1 MAYQSSYRS
10 HYRRHRRRRNSHWGV
25 LIALVL
31 AVIIAGVAI
40 FYIVKG
46 ISGAIFGGGKDQIV
60 FQLDSSTAIKD
71 GEPIDLAGAAP
82 FKDESGNI
90 LIPAQVLSENMGY
103 SFAWDQVGKTATA
116 EGKKVSVTAKVGSK
130 TLRVDEEERQMAA
143 APQFTQNT
151 VYVPAKDFAEGLS
164 LQVTELDEDHG
175 DLVIVA
181 KSKKAL
187 DEKKIDGIAANAI
200 KKLGPSRRQVEKTSV
215 IMRVGSDKLVKEG
228 QTAQVASDGKK
239 LGASV
244 VEKDGI
250 RYIPLSGAIKALG
263 GSVEFNGKN
272 EWKISCEGIE
282 SEVSDSG
289 KAKVDGERVKGG
301 DIKAYTDDGGSF
313 YVSAPLFA
321 ALIGR
326 EYTALASEDGAF
338 AFTKGSLEG
347 FDDRKAELTKMT
359 GVLTDAIGGNIPEAD
374 VYVALTFDDGPTGSS
389 GKYPNGYTAT
399 LLDELKKRNVH
410 ATFFMC
416 GYRVKEVN
424 SHMKRYLEEGHEL
437 GNHTM
442 THPMHRLTHM
452 DAEGVH
458 EEVESNSVL
467 IESHTGH
474 RPTVM
479 RPVGGG
485 VNGTVKEQMK
495 ALGLPIINWNVDTF
509 DWDTKNDPE
518 SVKRH
523 IVDEVQDGD
532 IVLMHDLW
540 PGTLP
545 GVLAA
550 IDELQSRTDKTYA
563 FVTVSE
569 LAAIKGVTLE
579 PGVVYTGMRDETVQ
593 AIKDGTYEERIFD

>member
-1 MAYQSSYRS
+1 MAYQSAYRS

-25 LIALVL
+25 LIALIL
-31 AVIIAGVAI
+31 AVVVAVAAV

-46 ISGAIFGGGKDQIV
+46 VTGALFGGGKDQIV
-60 FQLDSSTAIKD
+60 FQLDSTAAIKD
-71 GEPIDLAGAAP
+71 GEVIDLTGAAP

-90 LIPAQVLSENMGY
+90 YIPAQSLCDNLGY
-103 SFAWDQVGKTATA
+103 TFTWDQKGKTATVKD
-116 EGKKVSVTAKVGSK
+116 KKTTVTAQVGSK
-130 TLRVDEEERQMAA
+130 TLRVNEEDKTMAA
-143 APQFTQNT
+143 APRFTDNT
-151 VYVPAKDFAEGLS
+151 VYVPAKDFSENLS
-164 LQVTELDEDHG
+164 LQVAELGTDRG
-175 DLVIVA
+175 DLIIVA
-181 KSKKAL
+181 KSKKEL
-187 DEKKIDGIAANAI
+187 DDKKIGEIADGAI
-200 KKLGPSRRQVEKTSV
+200 SKLGPSRQQVEQTSV
-215 IMRVGSDKLVKEG
+215 IMRVGSDKLLKDG
-228 QTAQVASDGKK
+228 QAVQLVPTGKT
-239 LGASV
+239 LGAGV
-244 VEKDGI
+244 VEQDGL
-250 RYIPLSGAIKALG
+250 RYIPLEGAVKALG
-263 GSVEFNGKN
+263 GSAEFDGKS
-272 EWKISCEGIE
+272 EWKVSCEGID

-289 KAKVDGERVKGG
+289 KAKVGGERVKGG
-301 DIKAYTDDGGSF
+301 NIKAYTDDNGSF

-326 EYTALASEDGAF
+326 EYTALASEEGAF
-338 AFTKGSLEG
+338 AFTKGSLDG
-347 FDDRKAELTKMT
+347 FDDRKAELLKMT
-359 GVLTDAIGGNIPEAD
+359 GGLTDAIGGNIPEAD
-374 VYVALTFDDGPTGSS
+374 VYVALTFDDGPTGRSDT
-389 GKYPNGYTAT
+389 YPEGYTAT

-442 THPMHRLTHM
+442 THPMQRLTHM
-452 DAEGVH
+452 DAAGVH

-485 VNGTVKEQMK
+485 VNDTVKQQMK
-495 ALGLPIINWNVDTF
+495 ELGLPIINWSVDTL
-509 DWDTKNDPE
+509 DWDTKKDPE

-532 IVLMHDLW
+532 IVLMHDIW

-569 LAAIKGVTLE
+569 LAAIKGITLE
-579 PGVVYTGMRDETVQ
+579 PGVVYTGLREETVQ
-593 AIKDGTYEERIFD
+593 AIKDGTYKERIFD